1 MCHPSGRWTSAL
13 AIEALGLK
21 KFGDKGNM
29 TKAEIDFLIDY
40 LIPLKKVWP
49 LPCVLGELRSV
60 REPDGEW

>member
-1 MCHPSGRWTSAL
+1 MCRPFGTMDCAM

-40 LIPLKKVWP
+40 LIPLKKAGTSAP
-49 LPCVLGELRSV
+49 SGRISANRST
-60 REPDGEW
+60 